1 MYSFTLVI
9 KYLKIEEN
17 YLIYNN
23 NRNNRILGNKFN
35 EGNERYVQWKLHEFA
50 EIKKDTNK
58 WKDDSC
64 FWMGRNSIIKVST
77 VPKVIYRSN
86 TLPIRIP
93 KSFCTDTKRI
103 ILKFVFQWFAM
114 TYLAVSLF
122 TFLFVVG
129 WAACV
134 LSHSVM
140 SESLWPCGMQPDRLL
155 YPWGF
160 SRQESWNRL
169 LCPPPGALPN
179 CRIELRSPALQVDS
193 LLTELPGKS
202 IEPHKCINCFSS
214 SLGMFWPQLLQLSF
228 PTLFS
233 PLLLVHMLI

>member
-1 MYSFTLVI
+1 MI

-114 TYLAVSLF
+114 TYLAVIYSRF
-122 TFLFVVG
+122 Y
-129 WAACV
+129 
-134 LSHSVM
+134 
-140 SESLWPCGMQPDRLL
+140 LL
-155 YPWGF
+155 LAELHVCLVTQ
-160 SRQESWNRL
+160 SCLN
-169 LCPPPGALPN
+169 LCDPVECSPTDSSIPG
-179 CRIELRSPALQVDS
+179 DS
-193 LLTELPGKS
+193 PGK
-202 IEPHKCINCFSS
+202 KVGTGCYA
-214 SLGMFWPQLLQLSF
+214 LLQGLF
-228 PTLFS
+228 PTAGLNS
-233 PLLLVHMLI
+233 GLLHCRWTLY